1 MAKTAVITGGAS
13 GIGKQ
18 TAYKLSEQAE
28 NIVIV
33 DRNAANAQEVVRDL
47 AEAGKNA
54 KALDLDVTDFQ
65 AVKETVNNIKKEFG
79 SIDILVNCAGIRKDG
94 LLAMMKEEAFD
105 QVIDVNLKGT
115 FNMVRHCA
123 PIMMK
128 QKNGS
133 IINISSVAGIA
144 GNAGQTNYSASK
156 AGVVGI
162 TKSVARE
169 LVSRGIRCNAI
180 APGFIG
186 TEMTAEFS
194 DNEAV
199 IETIPMKRMGKPEEV
214 AELIAFLASEK
225 SSYITGQVINI
236 DGGMD
241 I

>member
-54 KALDLDVTDFQ
+54 RALDLDVTDFQ

>member
-13 GIGKQ
+13 GIGRQ
-18 TAYKLSEQAE
+18 TALRLAE
-28 NIVIV
+28 EIDNIVIL
-33 DRNAANAQEVVRDL
+33 DRNVEAAQDMIDEFL
-47 AEAGKNA
+47 ASGKGA
-54 KALDLDVTDFQ
+54 KAIALDVTDFA
-65 AVKETVNNIKKEFG
+65 AVKETATEIKKEFG

-115 FNMVRHCA
+115 FNMIRHIG

-128 QKNGS
+128 QRGGS
-133 IINISSVAGIA
+133 IINISSLAGVM
-144 GNAGQTNYSASK
+144 GNAGQVNYSASK
-156 AGVVGI
+156 AGVLGI

-169 LVSRGIRCNAI
+169 LVSRGVRCNAI

-186 TEMTAEFS
+186 TEMTVEFE
-194 DNEAV
+194 DNDAV
-199 IETIPMKRMGKPEEV
+199 LETIPMKRMGSPAEV

>member
-33 DRNAANAQEVVRDL
+33 DRNAANAQELVRDL
-47 AEAGKNA
+47 TEAGKNA

>member
-18 TAYKLSEQAE
+18 TAIRLAQLAE
-28 NIVIV
+28 NIVVV
-33 DRNAANAQEVVRDL
+33 DRNIDG
-47 AEAGKNA
+47 AEELIENLQKAGNGA
-54 KALDLDVTDFQ
+54 KAISLDVTDFE
-65 AVKETVNNIKKEFG
+65 AVKKAAAEIKKEFG

-128 QKNGS
+128 QKSGS
-133 IINISSVAGIA
+133 IINIASVAGTM

-156 AGVVGI
+156 AGVIGI

-169 LVSRGIRCNAI
+169 LVSRGVRCNAV
-180 APGFIG
+180 APGFVG
-186 TEMTAEFS
+186 TEMTAELA
-194 DNEAV
+194 DNEEV
-199 IETIPMKRMGKPEEV
+199 IASIPMKRMGKPEEV
-214 AELIAFLASEK
+214 AELIAFLASD
-225 SSYITGQVINI
+225 SSAYITGQVINI

>member
-18 TAYKLSEQAE
+18 TAIRLAQLAE
-28 NIVIV
+28 NIVVV
-33 DRNAANAQEVVRDL
+33 DRNIDGAAELIENLQK
-47 AEAGKNA
+47 AGNGA
-54 KALDLDVTDFQ
+54 KAISLDVTDFE
-65 AVKETVNNIKKEFG
+65 AVKKAAAEIKKEFG

-128 QKNGS
+128 QKSGS
-133 IINISSVAGIA
+133 IINIASVAGTM

-156 AGVVGI
+156 AGVIGI

-169 LVSRGIRCNAI
+169 LVSRGVRCNAV
-180 APGFIG
+180 APGFVG
-186 TEMTAEFS
+186 TEMTAEFA
-194 DNEAV
+194 DNEEV
-199 IETIPMKRMGKPEEV
+199 IASIPMKRMGKPEEV
-214 AELIAFLASEK
+214 AELIAFLASDS

>member
-13 GIGKQ
+13 GIGRQ
-18 TAYKLSEQAE
+18 TALRLAE
-28 NIVIV
+28 EIDNIVIL
-33 DRNAANAQEVVRDL
+33 DRNVEAAQDMIDEFL
-47 AEAGKNA
+47 ASGKGA
-54 KALDLDVTDFQ
+54 KAITLDVTDFA
-65 AVKETVNNIKKEFG
+65 AVKETATEIKKEFG

-115 FNMVRHCA
+115 FNMIRHIG

-128 QKNGS
+128 QRGGS
-133 IINISSVAGIA
+133 IINISSLAGVM
-144 GNAGQTNYSASK
+144 GNAGQVNYSASK
-156 AGVVGI
+156 AGVIGI

-169 LVSRGIRCNAI
+169 LVSRGVRCNAI

-186 TEMTAEFS
+186 TEMTAEFE
-194 DNEAV
+194 DNDAV
-199 IETIPMKRMGKPEEV
+199 LETIPMKRMGSPEEV

>member
-18 TAYKLSEQAE
+18 TAYRLSEQAE

-33 DRNAANAQEVVRDL
+33 DRNAANAQKLVRDL
-47 AEAGKNA
+47 TEAGKNA

>member
-18 TAYKLSEQAE
+18 TAIRLAQMAE

-33 DRNAANAQEVVRDL
+33 DMNIDNAGELTEQLRQSGN
-47 AEAGKNA
+47 NP
-54 KALDLDVTDFQ
+54 KAVSLDVTDFD
-65 AVKETVNNIKKEFG
+65 AVKQTANEIKKEFG

-105 QVIDVNLKGT
+105 RVIAVNLKGT
-115 FNMVRHCA
+115 FNMIRHCA

-128 QKNGS
+128 QKSGS
-133 IINISSVAGIA
+133 IINISSVAGTM

-156 AGVVGI
+156 AGVIGI

-169 LVSRGIRCNAI
+169 LVSRGVRCNAV
-180 APGFIG
+180 APGFVG
-186 TEMTAEFS
+186 TEMTAEFA
-194 DNEAV
+194 DNRDV
-199 IETIPMKRMGKPEEV
+199 LDTIPMKRMAEPSEV
-214 AELIAFLASEK
+214 AELIAFLASDS

>member
-47 AEAGKNA
+47 AEAGRNA
-54 KALDLDVTDFQ
+54 RALDLDVTDFQ